1 MAIYAIRWE
10 RETSEKVANRFKKQ
24 VRNFRLVIK
33 KRATRYNVKKPTKAL
48 QRQSA
53 LKREEYRKKRKTAQL
68 YA

>member
-10 RETSEKVANRFKKQ
+10 KETSEKVANRFKKQ

-33 KRATRYNVKKPTKAL
+33 KRVTRYNTKAPTKRL
-48 QRQSA
+48 IRQSA
-53 LKREEYRKKRKTAQL
+53 LKRANYRKARKTAQL

>member
-1 MAIYAIRWE
+1 MAVYAIRWD

-24 VRNFRLVIK
+24 VRNFRLVLL

-53 LKREEYRKKRKTAQL
+53 LKSNEYRKKRKIAQL

>member
-33 KRATRYNVKKPTKAL
+33 KRATRYNTKKPTKAL

-53 LKREEYRKKRKTAQL
+53 LKKAEYRKKRKTAQL

>member
-10 RETSEKVANRFKKQ
+10 KETSEKVANRFKKQ

-33 KRATRYNVKKPTKAL
+33 KRATRYNKKKPTKIL
-48 QRQSA
+48 LRQSA
-53 LKREEYRKKRKTAQL
+53 LKRSEYREKRKTAQL

>member
-1 MAIYAIRWE
+1 MAIYAIRWD

-33 KRATRYNVKKPTKAL
+33 KRATRYHTKKPTKAL
-48 QRQSA
+48 QRQAA
-53 LKREEYRKKRKTAQL
+53 LKAAEYWKKRKTAQL

>member
-1 MAIYAIRWE
+1 MAVYAIRWE

-24 VRNFRLVIK
+24 VRNFRLVII
-33 KRATRYNVKKPTKAL
+33 KRATRYNNKKPTKSL

-53 LKREEYRKKRKTAQL
+53 LKREDYRKKRKTSQL

>member
-33 KRATRYNVKKPTKAL
+33 KRATRYNVKKPTKTL

-53 LKREEYRKKRKTAQL
+53 VKREEYRKKRKTALL